1 MVVLVFFLLGY
12 FLYSALYAAI
22 GAMCN
27 TQQEAQQAN
36 TPVTLCI
43 GIGMISVFALMN
55 DPSSGMAKVF
65 SFIPL
70 FAPIVMPVR
79 YALSP
84 LPLGEVL
91 ASVAAMI
98 AGIAVV
104 VLIAGRIYRVGIL
117 SYGKKPSLAELWR
130 WVRTA

>member
-1 MVVLVFFLLGY
+1 
-12 FLYSALYAAI
+12 
-22 GAMCN
+22 
-27 TQQEAQQAN
+27 
-36 TPVTLCI
+36 
-43 GIGMISVFALMN
+43 MN

-91 ASVAAMI
+91 ASVAAMLL
-98 AGIAVV
+98 GIVLVVAV
-104 VLIAGRIYRVGIL
+104 AARIYRVGIL
-117 SYGKKPSLAELWR
+117 SYGKKPSLRELWR